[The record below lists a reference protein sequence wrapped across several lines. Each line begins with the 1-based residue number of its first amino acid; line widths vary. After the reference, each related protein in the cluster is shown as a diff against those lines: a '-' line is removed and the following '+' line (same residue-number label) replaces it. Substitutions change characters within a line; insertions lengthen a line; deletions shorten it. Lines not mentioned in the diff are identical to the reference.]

1 MITVDANLLIY
12 ATAEGLPEHHRGKA
26 WLEQTLATDEPVRL
40 SWGTLLAYLRISTNP
55 RIFKAPLS
63 MERAVSFVTTLLGFP
78 NVSLLEPG
86 PRHWLILSN
95 LLQKGQA
102 RAELVSDAHLAALAI
117 ENGATLCTNDRD
129 FSRFPG
135 LRVQYPLQ

>member
-1 MITVDANLLIY
+1 MITIDANLLIY
-12 ATAEGLPEHHRGKA
+12 ATVAVLPQHRSGKA
-26 WLEQTLATDEPVRL
+26 WIERTLATDAPVRL
-40 SWGTLLAYLRISTNP
+40 SWGTLLAYLRLSTNP
-55 RIFKAPLS
+55 RIFRAPLS
-63 MERAVSFVTTLLGFP
+63 MEQAVSFVTTLLEFP
-78 NVSLLEPG
+78 NVSLLEAG

-135 LRVQYPLQ
+135 LRVEYPLQ